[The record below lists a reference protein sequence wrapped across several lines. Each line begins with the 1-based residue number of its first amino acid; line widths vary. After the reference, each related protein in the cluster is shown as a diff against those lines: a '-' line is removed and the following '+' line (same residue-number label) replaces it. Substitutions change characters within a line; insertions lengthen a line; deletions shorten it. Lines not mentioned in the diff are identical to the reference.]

1 MSDQLALFPTF
12 EGFDPFG
19 ALPSRRM
26 AIEASAGTGKTHAL
40 ATLAT
45 RFVAESG
52 VAASELLIVTFT
64 RAAANELRAKVR
76 QRFIDT
82 AEVLETGSP
91 DQSSD
96 INRLAAHLASVDGPE
111 RTRRLRRAVTEFDAA
126 TVTTIHGFAF
136 QVRAALGTGTGSGPN
151 DRILSD
157 HRVLLREAC
166 NDVLAAAAVGPE
178 ADLGL
183 PELDGLVR
191 ITEQVDGRPDLR
203 FFPPADLDGVPPP
216 LSVLATL
223 VTRSAEL
230 AQLRR
235 RAAGMLSFDDVLTR
249 FRQVL
254 ADPSIGASAAR
265 YLTARYRVIL
275 IDEFQD
281 TDPVQWDI
289 FSSLFGKG
297 DGRSSLVVVGD
308 PKQSIYGFR
317 GADVHTYRRAVN
329 DPATAR
335 EVLGTNWRSDEALLD
350 ALSALLTG
358 ATFGEDIKFLPVE
371 AAPGHA
377 GRMLDA
383 DGHHLAALSL
393 RLAVGEDITRHK
405 LYQELVTVGPAKT
418 AILRDLAATVCR
430 LLDGAVIPASDGSGP
445 GRRVRPGDVAVLV
458 PKNQYALDVQSALRD
473 AHIPAVV
480 ARAGSVLE
488 SEAATHLRWLLH
500 AMERPSD
507 LTRVRLAA
515 LSWFGGW
522 TARQVAEAGD
532 DDADGVLTLL
542 QERVRS
548 WADALSSQPVAAV
561 LARIRSES
569 GLVERLLAQPE
580 GDRYVT
586 DLDHLCEL
594 LGSTT
599 ASGRSGPATLLAYL
613 DEEPEPTG
621 DGDAI
626 IDVDED
632 LTARRLE
639 SDADCVQVMT
649 TWTAKGLEFPIVC
662 LPMLWWE
669 SNSPFQPPDEY
680 FAPGSECRTID
691 LTAGKKDYR
700 EFPDLESAA
709 ERHTLIDRESD
720 DERLRTLY
728 VALTRAKHMNIM
740 WWARTEQSECSA
752 MARVLFG
759 RADGSIEPGLFSAHH
774 VTVPADGQAVAFLD
788 PVVAE
793 ANRRHAAAM
802 SVHVIGADTEVPVWN
817 DPDAPMMV
825 TDLDVADAPKPD
837 RRYQRW
843 SFSAIVDR
851 AAIELADPTD
861 DSLADA
867 GAADEAE
874 EEIDANLDDG
884 GVGGTDVSGSDPAG
898 QDPPAIHA
906 AAPTST
912 AVGDVNP
919 MADLAGGTTFGTLVH
934 SVLERTDWQASDLDL
949 ALGDAVDDCLA
960 WRPVELTTAVPS
972 STGDPSGSSGR
983 SQLIAGLHTALHAP
997 LRPQFANGRLVD
1009 LRRRDRIAELTFD
1022 LHLGT
1027 DGHLPSMSLL
1037 GEAIRD
1043 GLPTDDPCL
1052 PWAEALAE
1060 GSHDLVL
1067 GGNLTGS
1074 IDLIARVK
1082 DADGNPRFVI
1092 ADYKTNTLHVPGTA
1106 ARAADYGSTR
1116 LAVAMAEHDYPL
1128 QALLYSVALHRYLRW
1143 RLPGYE
1149 PERHLGGVAYLFIR
1163 GMSGR
1168 AAVGGTADGVFSWLV
1183 PPALVAALSD
1193 LLDGARVGVPG

>member
-1 MSDQLALFPTF
+1 M
-12 EGFDPFG
+12 
-19 ALPSRRM
+19 
-26 AIEASAGTGKTHAL
+26 
-40 ATLAT
+40 
-45 RFVAESG
+45 
-52 VAASELLIVTFT
+52 
-64 RAAANELRAKVR
+64 
-76 QRFIDT
+76 
-82 AEVLETGSP
+82 
-91 DQSSD
+91 
-96 INRLAAHLASVDGPE
+96 
-111 RTRRLRRAVTEFDAA
+111 
-126 TVTTIHGFAF
+126 
-136 QVRAALGTGTGSGPN
+136 
-151 DRILSD
+151 
-157 HRVLLREAC
+157 
-166 NDVLAAAAVGPE
+166 
-178 ADLGL
+178 
-183 PELDGLVR
+183 
-191 ITEQVDGRPDLR
+191 
-203 FFPPADLDGVPPP
+203 
-216 LSVLATL
+216 
-223 VTRSAEL
+223 
-230 AQLRR
+230 
-235 RAAGMLSFDDVLTR
+235 
-249 FRQVL
+249 
-254 ADPSIGASAAR
+254 
-265 YLTARYRVIL
+265 
-275 IDEFQD
+275 
-281 TDPVQWDI
+281 
-289 FSSLFGKG
+289 
-297 DGRSSLVVVGD
+297 
-308 PKQSIYGFR
+308 
-317 GADVHTYRRAVN
+317 
-329 DPATAR
+329 
-335 EVLGTNWRSDEALLD
+335 GTNWRSDEALLD

-680 FAPGSECRTID
+680 VAPGSECRTID
-691 LTAGKKDYR
+691 LTVGKKDYR

-752 MARVLFG
+752 MARILFG
-759 RADGSIEPGLFSAHH
+759 RADGSIEPELFSAHH

-851 AAIELADPTD
+851 AAIELADPAD

-874 EEIDANLDDG
+874 EEIDANLEDG
-884 GVGGTDVSGSDPAG
+884 GRRRDRCVRIGPCRTGPDGGRCRRAHVDGGRGRQPHGRPRRRHDLR
-898 QDPPAIHA
+898 HA
-906 AAPTST
+906 RALGARTHR
-912 AVGDVNP
+912 
-919 MADLAGGTTFGTLVH
+919 LAGVRPRPGTRRRRRRLLGLATGRAHDRRSLLYRR
-934 SVLERTDWQASDLDL
+934 SVGVIRS
-949 ALGDAVDDCLA
+949 
-960 WRPVELTTAVPS
+960 LTT
-972 STGDPSGSSGR
+972 DRR
-983 SQLIAGLHTALHAP
+983 SAHRAPHAP
-997 LRPQFANGRLVD
+997 LGPQFANARLVD
-1009 LRRRDRIAELTFD
+1009 LGRRDRIAELTFD
-1022 LHLGT
+1022 LRLGT
-1027 DGHLPSMSLL
+1027 DGHLPSTSLL
-1037 GEAIRD
+1037 GEAVRD
-1043 GLPTDDPCL
+1043 GLPDRRSL
-1052 PWAEALAE
+1052 
-1060 GSHDLVL
+1060 
-1067 GGNLTGS
+1067 
-1074 IDLIARVK
+1074 
-1082 DADGNPRFVI
+1082 
-1092 ADYKTNTLHVPGTA
+1092 
-1106 ARAADYGSTR
+1106 
-1116 LAVAMAEHDYPL
+1116 
-1128 QALLYSVALHRYLRW
+1128 
-1143 RLPGYE
+1143 
-1149 PERHLGGVAYLFIR
+1149 
-1163 GMSGR
+1163 
-1168 AAVGGTADGVFSWLV
+1168 
-1183 PPALVAALSD
+1183 PALGRSTGRGL
-1193 LLDGARVGVPG
+1193 P